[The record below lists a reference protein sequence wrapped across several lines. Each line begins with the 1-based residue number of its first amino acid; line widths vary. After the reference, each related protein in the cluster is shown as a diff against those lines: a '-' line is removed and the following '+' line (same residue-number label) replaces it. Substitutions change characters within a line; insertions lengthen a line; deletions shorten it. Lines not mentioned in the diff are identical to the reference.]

1 MNNNR
6 LIGIDLAKNYFQ
18 VCALNQVNKV
28 QFNRQLTRTKLAEFI
43 QKQEPTIVAMEA
55 CASSNYWARK
65 FESMGHTVKLVP
77 AQHVKPFVKGN
88 KNDRNDAVAICE
100 AALRPNMR
108 FAMIKSHDQQ
118 DIQMLHRIRQLY
130 VKQVTAISNQ
140 IRAYL
145 AEYGIVLHKQL
156 PALFK
161 ALPTIIDDEDNG
173 LTPLCRQLITT
184 QHHALLHARKEVMEF
199 NQKIDQFNLQNDY
212 CRRLLTIPGIGPI
225 TASALYSAVGNG
237 SQFSKGRQMSAWIG
251 LTPAHFGT
259 GGKNTTVDTTKRG
272 DHYIRTLLIHG
283 ARTVATWSAHKTDPL
298 SCWIQRLISRRGKRK
313 TYVALANKLTRA
325 AWRILQGGEYDIHK
339 ISAQPVQR
347 RTTQYQ

>member
-18 VCALNQVNKV
+18 VCALNQANKV
-28 QFNRQLTRTKLAEFI
+28 QFNRQLMRTKLPEFI
-43 QKQEPTIVAMEA
+43 QQQEPTLIAMEA
-55 CASSNYWARK
+55 CSSSNYWARK

-88 KNDRNDAVAICE
+88 KDDRNDAVAICE

-108 FAMIKSHDQQ
+108 FAMIKSRDQQ
-118 DIQMLHRIRQLY
+118 DLQMLHRIRQLY
-130 VKQVTAISNQ
+130 VKQVTAMTNQ

-145 AEYGIVLHKQL
+145 AEYGIIFQKNLAVLLREL
-156 PALFK
+156 PAV
-161 ALPTIIDDEDNG
+161 IDNDENG
-173 LTPLCRQLITT
+173 LTPLCHQLIKS
-184 QHHALLHARKEVMEF
+184 QHHALLHARKEVLAF
-199 NQKIDQFNLQNDY
+199 NLQIDQFIVQNEY
-212 CRRLLTIPGIGPI
+212 CQRLLTLPGIGPI

-259 GGKNTTVDTTKRG
+259 GGKNTNMDTTKRG

-283 ARTVATWSAHKTDPL
+283 ARTVVTWSAKKNRSTKLLD
-298 SCWIQRLISRRGKRK
+298 ST
-313 TYVALANKLTRA
+313 TYRSTREKKSVCCTG
-325 AWRILQGGEYDIHK
+325 Q
-339 ISAQPVQR
+339 
-347 RTTQYQ
+347 